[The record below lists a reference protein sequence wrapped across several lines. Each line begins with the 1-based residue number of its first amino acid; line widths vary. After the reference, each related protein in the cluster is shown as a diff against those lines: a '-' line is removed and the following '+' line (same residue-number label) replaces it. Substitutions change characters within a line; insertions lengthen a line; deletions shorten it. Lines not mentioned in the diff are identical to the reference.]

1 MNFLIYFVLGILF
14 VEIIL
19 PILEQLSAVLVSWLE
34 VVKGKATVHITRMN
48 DEIQKMGLPETSTH
62 VIGFRIP
69 QDDEEEE
76 DDE

>member
-34 VVKGKATVHITRMN
+34 VVKGKATVHITCMN

-62 VIGFRIP
+62 VIGFHIP
-69 QDDEEEE
+69 QDEEEE

>member
-34 VVKGKATVHITRMN
+34 VAKGKATVHITRMN
-48 DEIQKMGLPETSTH
+48 NEIQKMGLPETSTH
-62 VIGFRIP
+62 VIGFQIS
-69 QDDEEEE
+69 QDEEEE

>member
-34 VVKGKATVHITRMN
+34 VTKGKATVHITRMN

-62 VIGFRIP
+62 VIGFHIP
-69 QDDEEEE
+69 QDEEEE

>member
-48 DEIQKMGLPETSTH
+48 DEIQKM
-62 VIGFRIP
+62 
-69 QDDEEEE
+69 
-76 DDE
+76 